1 MFFVEVPVDVLLHEQ
16 VEAIVKV
23 APHVR
28 VEMDPA
34 DALWVGGSSH
44 SVQFGQKTAPA
55 IHHHIS
61 EIFLSLNWS
70 LHAIFDILELEELAK
85 SVSHATQ
92 RPQVHGIHHRGVEC
106 KGLKQEW
113 NCKSFSCL
121 QSKR

>member
-1 MFFVEVPVDVLLHEQ
+1 MVSQNGPVEKVYILFVKRFVLCLPVDVLLHEQ

-61 EIFLSLNWS
+61 EIFLSLN
-70 LHAIFDILELEELAK
+70 
-85 SVSHATQ
+85 
-92 RPQVHGIHHRGVEC
+92 
-106 KGLKQEW
+106 
-113 NCKSFSCL
+113 
-121 QSKR
+121 

>member
-1 MFFVEVPVDVLLHEQ
+1 MNITCVFNTLHYSARRCFFVEVPVDVLLHEQ

-55 IHHHIS
+55 VHHYIS
-61 EIFLSLNWS
+61 EIFL
-70 LHAIFDILELEELAK
+70 
-85 SVSHATQ
+85 
-92 RPQVHGIHHRGVEC
+92 
-106 KGLKQEW
+106 
-113 NCKSFSCL
+113 
-121 QSKR
+121 